1 MFRRVVKNDFVW
13 DPSEEGVSPLP
24 AWPFAEHD
32 VAAVAFKT
40 GGDETHFETHESLD
54 LVNVDDGEEGDGWAA
69 VAHLGA
75 REEATIV
82 REGFGVEG
90 RRELFWQ

>member
-1 MFRRVVKNDFVW
+1 MVENDFVW
-13 DPSEEGVSPLP
+13 DLSEEEDVSPLP
-24 AWPFAEHD
+24 AWPFADHD
-32 VAAVAFKT
+32 VAAMAFKT
-40 GGDETHFETHESLD
+40 GDETHYETHESLD
-54 LVNVDDGEEGDGWAA
+54 LVNVDDGEEDGWAA